1 MFEEGQFEQPT
12 IAISSLNI
20 GDVQVL
26 LKLTHSLDN
35 LESIIELRLNCPP
48 SADVAISV
56 VMVETKGVESVT
68 SGVSQTLGYIGC
80 VHRRRKDL

>member
-26 LKLTHSLDN
+26 LQLTHSLDN
-35 LESIIELRLNCPP
+35 LEFYNRTPVELSPVYGTYLLR
-48 SADVAISV
+48 
-56 VMVETKGVESVT
+56 KGMFKSM
-68 SGVSQTLGYIGC
+68 
-80 VHRRRKDL
+80 